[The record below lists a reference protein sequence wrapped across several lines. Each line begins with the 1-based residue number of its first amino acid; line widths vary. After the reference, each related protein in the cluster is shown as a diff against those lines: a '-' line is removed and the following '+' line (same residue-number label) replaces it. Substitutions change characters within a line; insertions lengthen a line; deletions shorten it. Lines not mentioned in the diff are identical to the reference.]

1 MTARPLRTR
10 LILPL
15 LILATAAVAVPGGDA
30 IYEAL
35 WQRPA
40 DADDTVIVPDR
51 FLRAWDPITVFFDGN
66 QVKQAG
72 PADDPSR
79 YATLDPPWPG
89 AWRWL
94 DRRTLQFRPAEP
106 WPALRRFTVKA
117 DGETRRIAT
126 LMTPPSRTAPR
137 DGADGLEPVEDITLT
152 FPSPLPVDALA
163 RMLTI
168 ELRALPG
175 LGDGP
180 VQRLGAEDFHIK
192 ALQRARADAPAR
204 YSVTLARPIPAGIR
218 ATLRFALA
226 LDDGAEAVSTVDFS
240 TAEPFRVRHISCRS
254 NELPVG
260 PEGAR
265 YSKDQPL
272 RCRSQRQIH
281 LEFTAEPAAWGP
293 IEGRSLVRFEPAVKN
308 VEFRTMGRR
317 LRISGD
323 FERETL
329 YRLTVVPS
337 AVRDRRDRPLELS
350 GEASAWLYFPR
361 QSPYLKW
368 AASEGIA
375 ELKGPQ
381 RVPLEG
387 RGHGRVDLRVHRIDP
402 LDRSFWPFPR
412 RVPGVDESRR
422 PPGPGEVPEP
432 WTEPDAIPA
441 GELQAR
447 LAAMGTPGVS
457 TLVELPLRPE
467 GDAAKFGLDLAPHL
481 RTLAGA
487 GKPGHYLVGLRLL
500 DGSTRR
506 TWMRLQVTDL
516 SLSTV
521 ESADDVRFVV
531 TSIDSGRPV
540 SGAQIT
546 VEGRV
551 VEKGKT
557 EWRTL
562 YSGKTDGKGMLRW
575 VAPGLITG
583 RTVAMRRISVKKD
596 ADTLVL
602 DPARPPEAFRDD
614 HWRHGGSDWLGWTSG
629 RLDNR
634 KEQPRSL
641 CHIFTER
648 PMYRPEHPVHVKGWV
663 RTRYQ
668 GELTIAGPIEG
679 TVRIEG
685 PDGDARLLPVTT
697 TGTGGFYA
705 KWEEDD
711 APTGAY
717 EAVFTDKAG
726 QTRCSAAFE
735 VEAYRLP
742 RFEVDLVGERTV
754 PLDGPFATKLVAS
767 WYAGGQVV
775 ERPIAWRVTQF
786 PYSWTPEPREGY
798 VYSSDGRY
806 TRTAR
811 FDSRPAVTQEGI
823 TDAQGSA
830 VLELDPSVEPT
841 AQPRT
846 YVIEAT
852 VTGDDDQTV
861 TAMKRVHAVPAFA
874 LGLKLP
880 RYLPTAE
887 VIRPEIIVAGPD
899 GELKPGVEV
908 QVTLKRRAWHAHLQA
923 SDFAHGEARYVTDIV
938 DEPVLTTKVTSAD
951 KPVIT
956 DLNIDKAGVYLV
968 ELEAR
973 DRLGRAQVVTLDLY
987 AGGTGAVAWDKPKAG
1002 VFELSSNRDEHR
1014 PGQTAQIVL
1023 QSPFQRAEALVITE
1037 TPNGNRYRWL
1047 PVRDGKASFG
1057 LKIEDRFAPRVPVH
1071 VVLMRGRVDG
1081 ATPSK
1086 ATAHDLGKPTTVAS
1100 TLWLKVEPVGNR
1112 VDVKLSHP
1120 ENAMPGQTVPL
1131 TVELKTP
1138 AGKPTAGEVT
1148 LWLVDKAVLALAEE
1162 ARLDPLPDYITNPRS
1177 RVEVRDTRNL
1187 GFGRIPF
1194 AEMPGGGDGDDEED
1208 ALDRITVRKNF
1219 EPVPYY
1225 EAALAVDD
1233 SGKRTVQV
1241 KLPDNLTVFAIRAK
1255 AASGAQRFGFAK
1267 SAIQVRLPLLVQPAL
1282 PRFVRPGDAFT
1293 AGAIGRI
1300 VEGAGGPGEA
1310 RLEADGLTLSGD
1322 ARQVVDWDPLRAR
1335 RLGWPA
1341 TTALPPLGEDGEPT
1355 RERVSVKVAANRQAD
1370 GAGDAFQVELPLQPD
1385 RLPVFRRRILELK
1398 AGEPLALEPLEEPAR
1413 ARSARRTVILASRPA
1428 LVRMAAALDAI
1439 RRPTTGDTRQ
1449 KLARARAF
1457 IGSKALRDA
1466 LLAGDADAL
1475 TEKVVAET
1483 LAWLPLVIDDR
1494 GLVGWW
1500 PGTSGSVRLTADAA
1514 HFVADALEAGYTV
1527 DRALQTKLTEAL
1539 RRALRSDTG
1548 WFVSGERWYERSRAL
1563 DGLAHLE
1570 ALDAPY
1576 FAEMARN
1583 AQFLGYDGLSSAVLA
1598 GSRAPDAVDGDLYGR
1613 LIEAIAGGITVRLY
1627 QGKEIYSGLRKRLD
1641 TRHPLIMASEART
1654 LAEMTRAL
1662 IAAGYEGDRL
1672 SLLVDAL
1679 VQLGR
1684 GDGWGSPTID
1694 APALLALAG
1703 WLKSGGGDA
1712 ATAVLDVAG
1721 QSTTLSVGAQTPAA
1735 RHTALD
1741 PAAGTLTLQAGGPKT
1756 AVALEIVRYV
1766 PAPPALEAPAVSKGF
1781 VVSREWQQIQP
1792 EGPPVRTA
1800 LEGPGQTL
1808 TVAVGAVI
1816 EEHVQV
1822 VNPDARY
1829 YVAISAP
1836 LAAGFEPLNPRLA
1849 TAPPEAA
1856 PTGQLTATPDYVQYL
1871 DDRVV
1876 WHYETLPKGT
1886 YDFYYRVRATV
1897 DGTFSQP
1904 SARAELAY
1912 DRAVEGRSPGAAVVV
1927 EPVR

>member
-1 MTARPLRTR
+1 MSLRKR

-15 LILATAAVAVPGGDA
+15 LVLATAAVAVPGGDA
-30 IYEAL
+30 IYDAL

-40 DADDTVIVPDR
+40 EADDTVIVPDR

-117 DGETRRIAT
+117 DGETRRIST
-126 LMTPPSRTAPR
+126 LMTPPSRTVPR

-152 FPSPLPVDALA
+152 FPSPVPVEALA
-163 RMLTI
+163 KMLTI

-180 VQRLGAEDFHIK
+180 VQRLGAEDFAIK
-192 ALQRARADAPAR
+192 ALQRARADAAAR
-204 YSVTLARPIPAGIR
+204 YTVTLARPIPAGIR
-218 ATLRFALA
+218 TTLRFALA

-240 TAEPFRVRHISCRS
+240 TAEPFRVKHIGCR
-254 NELPVG
+254 NNTLPVG

-265 YSKDQPL
+265 YSKDQPI
-272 RCRSQRQIH
+272 RCENQRRVF

-308 VEFRTMGRR
+308 VEFRTSGRR
-317 LRISGD
+317 LRITGD

-329 YRLTVVPS
+329 YRMTVVPS
-337 AVRDRRDRPLELS
+337 AVRDRRDRALELS

-361 QSPYLKW
+361 QNPYLRW
-368 AASEGIA
+368 GASEGLV
-375 ELKGPQ
+375 ERTGPQ
-381 RVPLEG
+381 RAPLEG
-387 RGHGRVDLRVHRIDP
+387 RGHGRADLRVHRIDP
-402 LDRSFWPFPR
+402 LDRNFWPFPR
-412 RVPGVDESRR
+412 RVPGTDESRR

-432 WTEPDAIPA
+432 WTAPDPISA

-447 LAAMGTPGVS
+447 LTALGTPGVS
-457 TLVELPLRPE
+457 TLVDLPLRPE
-467 GDAAKFGLDLAPHL
+467 GDAARFGLDLAPHL
-481 RTLAGA
+481 AKLAGKE
-487 GKPGHYLVGLRLL
+487 KPGHYIVGLRLL

-506 TWMRLQVTDL
+506 AWTRIQVTDL

-521 ESADDVRFVV
+521 EGADDVRFVV
-531 TSIDSGRPV
+531 TSLASGKPV
-540 SGAQIT
+540 SAAGVT

-551 VEKGKT
+551 SEKGET
-557 EWRTL
+557 EWQTL
-562 YSGKTDGKGMLRW
+562 YTGKTDGKGMVRW
-575 VAPGLITG
+575 AAPGVVTG
-583 RTVAMRRISVKKD
+583 RSVNVRRITVKKG
-596 ADTLVL
+596 ADVLVL

-634 KEQPRSL
+634 KEKPRRL

-663 RTRYQ
+663 RTRFQ
-668 GELTIAGPIEG
+668 GELTTDSGVEG
-679 TVRIEG
+679 TIRIEG

-697 TGTGGFYA
+697 TASGGFYA
-705 KWEEDD
+705 KWEED
-711 APTGAY
+711 APPTGTY
-717 EAVFTDKAG
+717 EAVFVDKAG
-726 QTRCSAAFE
+726 TTRCGAAFE

-754 PLDGPFATKLVAS
+754 PLDAPFATKLVAS

-786 PYSWTPEPREGY
+786 PYAWTPEPRAGY

-830 VLELDPSVEPT
+830 MLELDPSVEPT

-861 TAMKRVHAVPAFA
+861 TAVKRINAVPAFA

-887 VIRPEIIVAGPD
+887 VIRPEVIVAGPD
-899 GELKPGVEV
+899 GALLPDVEV

-938 DEPVLTTKVTSAD
+938 DEPVLTTKLTSAD
-951 KPVIT
+951 TPVTT

-1002 VFELSSNRDEHR
+1002 VFELSSNREKHR
-1014 PGQTAQIVL
+1014 PGQTAQVVL

-1037 TPNGNRYRWL
+1037 SPAGNRYRWL
-1047 PVRDGKASFG
+1047 PVRDGKATFG
-1057 LKIEDRFAPRVPVH
+1057 VKIEDRFAPRLPVH
-1071 VVLMRGRVDG
+1071 VVLMRGRIDG

-1086 ATAHDLGKPTTVAS
+1086 ATAQDLGKPTTVAS
-1100 TLWLKVEPVGNR
+1100 TLWLEVEPVGNR

-1120 ENAMPGQTVPL
+1120 DNAMPGQTVPL

-1138 AGKPTAGEVT
+1138 DGKPTSGEVT

-1162 ARLDPLPDYITNPRS
+1162 ARLDPLPDYITAPRS

-1219 EPVPYY
+1219 QPVPYY

-1233 SGKRTVQV
+1233 SGTRTVQV
-1241 KLPDNLTVFAIRAK
+1241 TLPDNLTIFAVRAK
-1255 AASGAQRFGFAK
+1255 AAAGSQRFGFAK
-1267 SAIQVRLPLLVQPAL
+1267 SNLQVRLPLLVQPAL
-1282 PRFVRPGDAFT
+1282 PRFVRPGDRFT

-1310 RLEADGLTLSGD
+1310 KLEADGLTLTGD
-1322 ARQVVDWDPLRAR
+1322 PRQVVDWDPLRAR
-1335 RLGWPA
+1335 RLGWP
-1341 TTALPPLGEDGEPT
+1341 TAVDMPPLGEDGEPT

-1385 RLPVFRRRILELK
+1385 RMPVFRRRILELK
-1398 AGEPLALEPLEEPAR
+1398 AGEATPLEALAEPAR
-1413 ARSARRTVILASRPA
+1413 PGTARRTVVLASKPA

-1457 IGSKALRDA
+1457 IGSAALRGA
-1466 LLAGDADAL
+1466 LMAGDADGL
-1475 TEKVVAET
+1475 TDRVVAET
-1483 LAWLPLVIDDR
+1483 LAWLPLVIDER

-1500 PGTSGSVRLTADAA
+1500 PGTTGSVRLTADAA
-1514 HFVADALEAGYTV
+1514 HFLADAAEAGYTI
-1527 DRALQTKLTEAL
+1527 DRALQTRLTESL
-1539 RRALRSDTG
+1539 RRALRSDAG
-1548 WFVSGERWYERSRAL
+1548 WFVSGERWYARARAL
-1563 DGLAHLE
+1563 DGLAHLDS
-1570 ALDAPY
+1570 LDAPY

-1598 GSRAPDAVDGDLYGR
+1598 GSRSPDAVDGALYER

-1627 QGKEIYSGLRKRLD
+1627 QGREIYSGLRKRLD

-1662 IAAGYEGDRL
+1662 IAAGYTGERL
-1672 SLLVDAL
+1672 ALLVDAL

-1684 GDGWGSPTID
+1684 GDGWGSPVID

-1703 WLKSGGGDA
+1703 WMKAGGGEA
-1712 ATAVLDVAG
+1712 ASAALDLGGAA
-1721 QSTTLSVGAQTPAA
+1721 TTLSVGPDTPAA
-1735 RHTALD
+1735 RHVTLTD
-1741 PAAGTLTLQAGGPKT
+1741 GAGTLTLQPGGPKG

-1766 PAPPALEAPAVSKGF
+1766 PAPPAIEAPAISNGF
-1781 VVSREWQQIQP
+1781 VVTRQWQQIQA

-1808 TVAVGAVI
+1808 TVPVGAVI

-1822 VNPDARY
+1822 VNPDDRF

-1849 TAPPEAA
+1849 TAPPEAT
-1856 PTGQLTATPDYVQYL
+1856 PSGQLTATPDYVQYL

-1876 WHYETLPKGT
+1876 WHYESLPKGT
-1886 YDFYYRVRATV
+1886 YDFYYRVRAAV

-1904 SARAELAY
+1904 PARAELAY
-1912 DRAVEGRSPGAAVVV
+1912 DRAVKGRSPGAAVVV
-1927 EPVR
+1927 EPAR